1 MRPINGEIMI
11 PAIALAVLSAF
22 LAGLSVTLQKAGI
35 TSAASFRSKKWLLSA
50 LLAGTS
56 FVFYFAALS
65 MERLSVIQ
73 PLIATSVIFAALT
86 SHHINAERLT
96 AKGALAVALVF
107 AGIMLIFLG

>member
-1 MRPINGEIMI
+1 MI

-35 TSAASFRSKKWLLSA
+35 TSAASFSAGGLLRSKKWLLSA